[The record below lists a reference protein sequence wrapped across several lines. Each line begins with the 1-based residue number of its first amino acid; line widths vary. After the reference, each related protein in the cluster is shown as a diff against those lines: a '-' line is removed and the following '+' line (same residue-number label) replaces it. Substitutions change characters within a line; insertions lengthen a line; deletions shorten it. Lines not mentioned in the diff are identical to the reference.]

1 MMFSHWTIE
10 QGAELPEHYHVHEQI
25 SILVEGRFEFTLEGE
40 RHLIEPGMVVL
51 IPSDAKHSGKA
62 LTDCTII
69 DIFNPVREDYIN
81 QMKADD

>member
-1 MMFSHWTIE
+1 
-10 QGAELPEHYHVHEQI
+10 
-25 SILVEGRFEFTLEGE
+25 
-40 RHLIEPGMVVL
+40 MVVL